1 MIRTRITPIN
11 TDLHLS
17 IPETYVG
24 KNIEVLLYAID
35 EIKEESQKPVTM
47 KNFRGTLSK
56 ESAAKLQEKVNKE
69 RDEWN

>member
-1 MIRTRITPIN
+1 MIRTRITPQN

-17 IPETYVG
+17 IPEMYVG

-35 EIKEESQKPVTM
+35 EIKEEPKNPVTM
-47 KNFRGTLSK
+47 KDFKGILSK
-56 ESAAKLQEKVNKE
+56 ESAAQLQEKVKIE